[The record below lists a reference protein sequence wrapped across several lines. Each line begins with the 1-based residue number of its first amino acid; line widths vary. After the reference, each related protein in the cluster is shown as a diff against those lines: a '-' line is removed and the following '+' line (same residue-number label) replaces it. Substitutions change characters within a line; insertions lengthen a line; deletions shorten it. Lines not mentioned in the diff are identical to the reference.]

1 MAPMP
6 TYVAFLRAINLGKN
20 RKVPMADL
28 RTCLTDA
35 GCEDVE
41 THIQTGNVRLR
52 TSLRSAAKVEAQLE
66 GLLADRFGFEI
77 PSIVFT
83 PAQLAQVYDDA
94 MSSTPPQGNAHGEL
108 RYVALF
114 KQGEAPTGEQAR
126 AIAAWD
132 EPGEAGLV
140 IGRAVHIWI
149 DKASQSARFF
159 NAFKK
164 PLDPGTNRNLTVVSA
179 LAAKWGGVTGRGRGT
194 P

>member
-1 MAPMP
+1 MP

-28 RTCLTDA
+28 RTCLTEA

-52 TSLRSAAKVEAQLE
+52 TSLRSAAKVEAELE
-66 GLLADRFGFEI
+66 GLLAGRFGFEI

-94 MSSTPPQGNAHGEL
+94 MSSTPPQGNARGDL
-108 RYVALF
+108 RYVSLF

-126 AIAAWD
+126 AIAAWA

-149 DKASQSARFF
+149 DKASQSAKFF

>member
-1 MAPMP
+1 MP

-28 RTCLTDA
+28 RACLIDA
-35 GCEDVE
+35 GCEEVE

-94 MSSTPPQGNAHGEL
+94 MSAAPPQGNARGDL

-114 KQGEAPTGEQAR
+114 KQGEAPAGDAAR
-126 AIAAWD
+126 AIAAWA

-159 NAFKK
+159 TAFKK

-179 LAAKWGGVTGRGRGT
+179 LAAKWGGVTVRGWGT